1 MGFNYAVEK
10 KKFER
15 LWKKLRVEYAAAG
28 MSDADIQKMYDFDW
42 AIFRQE
48 RIYHLHTQEF
58 RMSMFDD
65 LSPEQEDKSAL
76 MKKFLE
82 AVSCCDDYGTGSQ
95 YAWIE
100 EINDSRI
107 SARLKELP
115 PKDLDLLTRYA
126 IGGYSQAE
134 LARQYGI
141 SQKNIHKKLQR
152 IKKYLQKGV

>member
-1 MGFNYAVEK
+1 
-10 KKFER
+10 
-15 LWKKLRVEYAAAG
+15 
-28 MSDADIQKMYDFDW
+28 
-42 AIFRQE
+42 
-48 RIYHLHTQEF
+48 
-58 RMSMFDD
+58 
-65 LSPEQEDKSAL
+65 